1 MRKIFGV
8 GETVLDIIFKDGRP
22 QAAKPGGA
30 MLNSLVSLG
39 RAGLPVHFISEYADD
54 DVGRLIDSFL
64 SSNGVGTSLVHHYTD
79 GKTKLALAFL
89 NERNDAAYTFYEK
102 YPVKRLDLEMPVTG
116 RNDILL
122 CGSIYSITAEIREK
136 FTGFVSQAF
145 SNGSMVIYD
154 PNFRSAHRHELDRLK
169 PLIVENMSMASLVRG
184 SDEDFL
190 NIFGASTPDEAW
202 QAVRKYSGCL
212 VYTANAEGVHVRTER
227 FSGKFPVKK
236 ITPVST
242 IGAGDNFNAGMMA
255 AMFVNKVGPDRLST
269 IDGELWKEIVS
280 TGIDF
285 ASEVC
290 MSYDNYIPQEFAE
303 KLRKD
308 YEQKNS
314 GQ

>member
-1 MRKIFGV
+1 MRRIFGI
-8 GETVLDIIFKDGRP
+8 GETVLDIIFKNGQP

-54 DVGRLIDSFL
+54 DVGGLIDSFL
-64 SSNGVGTSLVHHYTD
+64 GSNGVDTSHVYHYMD

-102 YPVKRLDLEMPVTG
+102 YPEKRLDIEFPPTEK
-116 RNDILL
+116 NDLVL

-136 FTGFVSQAF
+136 FVKFIGEAQKR
-145 SNGSMVIYD
+145 GSVVIYD

-190 NIFGASTPDEAW
+190 NIFEASGPDEAW
-202 QAVRKYSGCL
+202 AAVRGRCKCL
-212 VYTANAEGVHVRTER
+212 VYTASAEGVFVRTEAY
-227 FSGKFPVKK
+227 SGSFPVKK

-255 AMFVNKVGPDRLST
+255 SMYFNNISADMLTSMGD
-269 IDGELWKEIVS
+269 DLWKAVITSGV
-280 TGIDF
+280 DF

-290 MSYDNYIPQEFAE
+290 MSYENYISEVFAE
-303 KLRKD
+303 KLK
-308 YEQKNS
+308 KNLT
-314 GQ
+314 